1 MANYTENYDLVK
13 PTMAE
18 TADIRT
24 INGNMDTVDAIMHD
38 TQVSMADAFDSTKS
52 YAIREKCM
60 YEFKLYQ
67 CIHPHT
73 GPWDAEDFERV
84 NAADTGGN
92 YVEITPT
99 YQSGLKIAD
108 TNIDGDLDEID
119 VPYFGGATAQE
130 NGTGGAVPA
139 PTSSDVG
146 KFLSSNGGWET
157 PSGGGGGTTVVPN
170 PVGEPTDELETVR
183 IGDTIFSIPG
193 SGGGAGGSALTDDVI
208 YEDTTGATGV
218 QNITLTER
226 LDKYDALYFE
236 FYFPSETTYINAN
249 PSPLHRIV
257 ETPTGASNKYF
268 VQSYPS
274 YGNRYILLES
284 TDGGTGAKITTSSWG
299 DAIYPSIYRIHGVI
313 FGGGK
318 GYDSTLLWDYVD
330 DNNGTILYG
339 TYTETLRDDINN
351 YNVIILE
358 FASAR
363 TDLTNVNWDS
373 TVFVTLDVE
382 ALNNAWNPNKT
393 NITSFGE
400 RSSRF
405 YIHDNVLQK
414 TIDIQGDTNGLVRV
428 YGVKFGGGSGSSE
441 EISDMTWTEL
451 VSTTG
456 TSTAVA
462 IPQGTKKLVLT
473 AQLGGIVTKVA
484 EESMANIQKLLDVS
498 LETTWN
504 MGGEYA
510 DTAGNHTNVAM
521 SVTNGL
527 VTARSGYNTVTA
539 KVYALS

>member
-146 KFLSSNGGWET
+146 KFLSSNGGWEI

-193 SGGGAGGSALTDDVI
+193 SGGGAGGSVTNLYTGTQREQTVSLSDNLNNYDAVIISFSGSANNDTYRKDVI
-208 YEDTTGATGV
+208 YNAKTLSIGD
-218 QNITLTER
+218 NIGCSDDISYLW
-226 LDKYDALYFE
+226 YDIVSMTSLGFHSGSGTAY
-236 FYFPSETTYINAN
+236 YIKN
-249 PSPLHRIV
+249 IV
-257 ETPTGASNKYF
+257 GLN
-268 VQSYPS
+268 
-274 YGNRYILLES
+274 
-284 TDGGTGAKITTSSWG
+284 
-299 DAIYPSIYRIHGVI
+299 
-313 FGGGK
+313 FGGSGK

-330 DNNGTILYG
+330 DNNGTIPYG

-363 TDLTNVNWDS
+363 GDLTNVNWDS
-373 TVFVTLDVE
+373 TMFVTLDVE

-414 TIDIQGDTNGLVRV
+414 TTDNQGDTNGLIRV
-428 YGVKFGGGSGSSE
+428 YGIKYGGGNAKVL
-441 EISDMTWTEL
+441 DY
-451 VSTTG
+451 STTEQDTG
-456 TSTAVA
+456 KKWIDGKPIYQKTIVLKDNSTNIYTYSNNEFVGCLPSDIGDYINIIQVYSDRRDTTYIDVGQTGSEVIVVPNPYTTNLYMTSNHT
-462 IPQGTKKLVLT
+462 PTT
-473 AQLGGIVTKVA
+473 CIVT
-484 EESMANIQKLLDVS
+484 I
-498 LETTWN
+498 
-504 MGGEYA
+504 EY
-510 DTAGNHTNVAM
+510 T
-521 SVTNGL
+521 
-527 VTARSGYNTVTA
+527 
-539 KVYALS
+539 KI

>member
-73 GPWDAEDFERV
+73 GPWNADNWVRV
-84 NAADTGGN
+84 NAAETGGN

-99 YQSGLKIAD
+99 YQSGLKIAE
-108 TNIDGDLDEID
+108 TNIDGDQDEID

-193 SGGGAGGSALTDDVI
+193 SGGGS
-208 YEDTTGATGV
+208 
-218 QNITLTER
+218 
-226 LDKYDALYFE
+226 
-236 FYFPSETTYINAN
+236 
-249 PSPLHRIV
+249 
-257 ETPTGASNKYF
+257 
-268 VQSYPS
+268 
-274 YGNRYILLES
+274 
-284 TDGGTGAKITTSSWG
+284 
-299 DAIYPSIYRIHGVI
+299 
-313 FGGGK
+313 GK
-318 GYDSTLLWDYVD
+318 GYDLTLLWDSGSATAGAVYATDYTLLDNLSNYDQIILMVSTNGDRADANHQYTQQIILDVD
-330 DNNGTILYG
+330 YLLTTGSWHNVNVAGYG
-339 TYTETLRDDINN
+339 TRYFEAG
-351 YNVIILE
+351 
-358 FASAR
+358 F
-363 TDLTNVNWDS
+363 TDTA
-373 TVFVTLDVE
+373 FR
-382 ALNNAWNPNKT
+382 
-393 NITSFGE
+393 I
-400 RSSRF
+400 
-405 YIHDNVLQK
+405 
-414 TIDIQGDTNGLVRV
+414 IQGDGDGNYKPTIYQI
-428 YGVKFGGGSGSSE
+428 YGIKFGGSGYREDTLYEYTDTALPNSITLSKDWNSYDAIVIDVSRSGDTHQNITFLTSNLSTGIDIVWTGYNGEYFIYDVTNGTTLTKGNSGGSDIKIASIKGVKYGGGSDSSE

-484 EESMANIQKLLDVS
+484 EESIANIQKLLDVS

-510 DTAGNHTNVAM
+510 DTAGNHTTVAM
-521 SVTNGL
+521 SVSNGQ
-527 VTARSGYNTVTA
+527 VVAKSGYSTVTA